1 MRRLLAAHPTGCN
14 LCPGTSQLGYRGS
27 HCSRSLTCPL
37 PPSVPTSDVRRVST
51 LEKRS
56 RPRRFHIAARLRRL
70 DPHSSCYNTSLRFA
84 SKQRF
89 RSLNGGDNMLYSPD
103 NSPPKGL
110 SKRER
115 EVVCLLASGKANKEA
130 ANALGISVRT
140 VEAHRAKIMLK
151 LGIHS
156 ITELVLYAVRN
167 KIVEP

>member
-1 MRRLLAAHPTGCN
+1 MPYA
-14 LCPGTSQLGYRGS
+14 LC
-27 HCSRSLTCPL
+27 
-37 PPSVPTSDVRRVST
+37 
-51 LEKRS
+51 
-56 RPRRFHIAARLRRL
+56 
-70 DPHSSCYNTSLRFA
+70 
-84 SKQRF
+84 
-89 RSLNGGDNMLYSPD
+89 PD

-130 ANALGISVRT
+130 ANTLGISVRT

>member
-1 MRRLLAAHPTGCN
+1 MPYA
-14 LCPGTSQLGYRGS
+14 LC
-27 HCSRSLTCPL
+27 
-37 PPSVPTSDVRRVST
+37 
-51 LEKRS
+51 
-56 RPRRFHIAARLRRL
+56 
-70 DPHSSCYNTSLRFA
+70 
-84 SKQRF
+84 
-89 RSLNGGDNMLYSPD
+89 PD
-103 NSPPKGL
+103 NSPLNVL

-115 EVVCLLASGKANKEA
+115 EVVCLLASGKVNKEA

>member
-1 MRRLLAAHPTGCN
+1 MPYA
-14 LCPGTSQLGYRGS
+14 LC
-27 HCSRSLTCPL
+27 
-37 PPSVPTSDVRRVST
+37 
-51 LEKRS
+51 
-56 RPRRFHIAARLRRL
+56 
-70 DPHSSCYNTSLRFA
+70 
-84 SKQRF
+84 
-89 RSLNGGDNMLYSPD
+89 PD
-103 NSPPKGL
+103 NSPPNVL

>member
-1 MRRLLAAHPTGCN
+1 MPYA
-14 LCPGTSQLGYRGS
+14 LC
-27 HCSRSLTCPL
+27 
-37 PPSVPTSDVRRVST
+37 
-51 LEKRS
+51 
-56 RPRRFHIAARLRRL
+56 
-70 DPHSSCYNTSLRFA
+70 
-84 SKQRF
+84 
-89 RSLNGGDNMLYSPD
+89 PD
-103 NSPPKGL
+103 NSPPNVL

-115 EVVCLLASGKANKEA
+115 EVVCLLASGKVNKEA

>member
-1 MRRLLAAHPTGCN
+1 
-14 LCPGTSQLGYRGS
+14 
-27 HCSRSLTCPL
+27 
-37 PPSVPTSDVRRVST
+37 
-51 LEKRS
+51 
-56 RPRRFHIAARLRRL
+56 
-70 DPHSSCYNTSLRFA
+70 
-84 SKQRF
+84 
-89 RSLNGGDNMLYSPD
+89 MLYSPD

-151 LGIHS
+151 LRIHS

-167 KIVEP
+167 EIVKP

>member
-1 MRRLLAAHPTGCN
+1 
-14 LCPGTSQLGYRGS
+14 
-27 HCSRSLTCPL
+27 
-37 PPSVPTSDVRRVST
+37 
-51 LEKRS
+51 
-56 RPRRFHIAARLRRL
+56 
-70 DPHSSCYNTSLRFA
+70 
-84 SKQRF
+84 
-89 RSLNGGDNMLYSPD
+89 MLYSPD

-115 EVVCLLASGKANKEA
+115 EVVCLLAT
-130 ANALGISVRT
+130 LGISVRT